1 MRDLKKNTSPIWY
14 TTPTKTEVM
23 SGSLHTGEYKSTS
36 PPPVKA
42 DLSMYPANAN
52 VIHELFGT
60 EDTVDMISSST
71 TLDFSKDTLIFLS
84 EPTGDYAK
92 TYDYSISA
100 ISPSLNVKTYGLKKR
115 V

>member
-1 MRDLKKNTSPIWY
+1 MRDLLKNTSPIWY
-14 TTPTKTEVM
+14 TTPSKAEVM
-23 SGSLHTGEYKSTS
+23 SGSLHTGEYKSTF

-42 DLSMYPANAN
+42 NLSMYPATADI
-52 VIHELFGT
+52 VSELFGKV
-60 EDTVDMISSST
+60 DTVDIISSST